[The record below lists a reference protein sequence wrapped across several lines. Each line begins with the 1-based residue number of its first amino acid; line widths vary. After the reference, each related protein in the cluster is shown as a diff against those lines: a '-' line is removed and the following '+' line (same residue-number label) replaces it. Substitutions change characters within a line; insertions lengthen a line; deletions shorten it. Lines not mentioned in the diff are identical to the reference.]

1 MGNFKSLRLILIL
14 LAIIIF
20 TAPAAE
26 ARRTKHNVP
35 DITLNNGLTMPQLGF
50 GTWTLK
56 GDIAAASVQAAI
68 RSGYRLIDTAQA
80 YGNEQDVFRG
90 IKASGIKRKD
100 LFITTKISPDNMRNH
115 RVRESLDKSIES
127 LGGEYIDLVLIH
139 WPVKGE
145 VQATWQ
151 ILEEYVEQGKIR
163 SIGLSNFNPHHID
176 ELLTYARIKPVINQI
191 EIHPYMTQQEV
202 AGYTFGKNIQVEAWS
217 PLGSGTVLNDAVLA
231 DIAKA
236 HNKSVA
242 QIVLR
247 YDIQRGLTTVSRSA
261 NPAHIKENI
270 EIFDFELTPVEMSII
285 NGLNKNRRVNPKN
298 DPDNFPW

>member
-1 MGNFKSLRLILIL
+1 MGNFKSLRLVLIL

-202 AGYTFGKNIQVEAWS
+202 AGYTFGKNIQVEA
-217 PLGSGTVLNDAVLA
+217 
-231 DIAKA
+231 
-236 HNKSVA
+236 
-242 QIVLR
+242 
-247 YDIQRGLTTVSRSA
+247 
-261 NPAHIKENI
+261 
-270 EIFDFELTPVEMSII
+270 
-285 NGLNKNRRVNPKN
+285 
-298 DPDNFPW
+298 